1 MLGGGTRPSTEHG
14 AGARGSSRTSG
25 TAAKIAILTTP
36 VVATTFPVVA
46 NTFKGRFE
54 QLSMSRFQ
62 PSNQNKD
69 SRKNEKVDFS
79 PLFTNVHTSSIKVV
93 EVSY

>member
-1 MLGGGTRPSTEHG
+1 MYGP
-14 AGARGSSRTSG
+14 
-25 TAAKIAILTTP
+25 KIGILTTL
-36 VVATTFPVVA
+36 VEAITFLVEATK
-46 NTFKGRFE
+46 FKGRFE